1 MEHTTKPRPKHMGR
15 KVRHM
20 RELLNLTQDDLAE
33 KMDMSQQTV
42 SNIESSEEVDDEQL
56 EKVAKA
62 MGVTGDAIKNLDEN
76 AAVYN
81 IVTTNHGAVHGNGFG
96 YYRECTFNPLDKLME
111 TIEKNEKLYRELLK
125 EKDEKV
131 AMLEKFLGG
140 KK

>member
-76 AAVYN
+76 ATVYN
-81 IVTTNHGAVHGNGFG
+81 IITTHDQKGGNTSA
-96 YYRECTFNPLDKLME
+96 YNYNCTFNALDKMME
-111 TIEKNEKLYRELLK
+111 VIDKNEKLYRELLK

-131 AMLEKFLGG
+131 AMLEKLLGG

>member
-1 MEHTTKPRPKHMGR
+1 MEHTTTPRPKHIGR

-62 MGVTGDAIKNLDEN
+62 MGVTADAIKNLDEN
-76 AAVYN
+76 ATVYN
-81 IVTTNHGAVHGNGFG
+81 IVHNSSISGTVSGQNYN
-96 YYRECTFNPLDKLME
+96 CTFNPLDKLME

-131 AMLEKFLGG
+131 AMLEKYLGG